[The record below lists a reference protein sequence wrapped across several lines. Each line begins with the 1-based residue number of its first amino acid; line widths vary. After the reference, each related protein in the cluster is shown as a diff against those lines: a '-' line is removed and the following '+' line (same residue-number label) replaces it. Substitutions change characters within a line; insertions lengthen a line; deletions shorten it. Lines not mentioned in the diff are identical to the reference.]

1 MIRVNLLPAEFR
13 RRDRTPLRVF
23 GALIAAVMAVCA
35 CGFYYADTFFGELG
49 GIDARLAEVK
59 SEHSGL
65 LPQVKHHDSL
75 VREKDDY
82 SARAT
87 TIHEISKSRISWT
100 KKVDE
105 LIDITNAGEPREET
119 GEGYLVWFG
128 SLDISQNVLE
138 GAAKKKKKAGAEPD
152 TAGNVRLQGMCA
164 TEHASSIVA
173 FLNDL
178 KSNEEFFR
186 DFALIEDPKAD
197 LIEQE
202 DQALEPAHVMNF
214 PIAMPVLSRDAR
226 AAK

>member
-1 MIRVNLLPAEFR
+1 MIRVNLLPAEYR

-35 CGFYYADTFFGELG
+35 CGFYYADTYFGELG
-49 GIDARLAEVK
+49 GVEARLSEVK
-59 SEHSGL
+59 AELSGL
-65 LPQVKHHDSL
+65 LLQVKHHDSL

-119 GEGYLVWFG
+119 GDGYLVWFG
-128 SLDISQNVLE
+128 NLDIAQNVLE
-138 GAAKKKKKAGAEPD
+138 NGAKKKKKGNEPE
-152 TAGNVRLQGMCA
+152 TAGRFSLQGMCA

-186 DFALIEDPKAD
+186 DFAFIEDPKAD

-214 PIAMPVLSRDAR
+214 PIAMPVLSRAAR

>member
-1 MIRVNLLPAEFR
+1 MIRVNLLPAEYR

-49 GIDARLAEVK
+49 SVEARLAEVK
-59 SEHSGL
+59 SELSGL

-100 KKVDE
+100 KKIDE

-128 SLDISQNVLE
+128 SLDISQNVIE
-138 GAAKKKKKAGAEPD
+138 NAKKKKKKDSTEAD

-186 DFALIEDPKAD
+186 DFAHIEDPKAD
-197 LIEQE
+197 LMEQE

>member
-23 GALIAAVMAVCA
+23 GALIAAVVAVCA
-35 CGFYYADTFFGELG
+35 CGFYYADTYFGELG
-49 GIDARLAEVK
+49 GVEARLAEVK
-59 SEHSGL
+59 SEVAGL

-82 SARAT
+82 TARAT

-100 KKVDE
+100 KKIDE

-128 SLDISQNVLE
+128 NLDISQNVLE
-138 GAAKKKKKAGAEPD
+138 KGGKKKKKGSDEVE

-164 TEHASSIVA
+164 TQQMSSVVA
-173 FLNDL
+173 FLSDL

-186 DFALIEDPKAD
+186 DFAMIEDPKAD
-197 LIEQE
+197 LVDQE

-214 PIAMPVLSRDAR
+214 PIAMPILSREAR